1 MRKAAFLYLLLL
13 VGCMPQ
19 AMGTPPPPLTL
30 TPPPTLTFAGEC
42 TNSRDLSNWLE
53 FSTFYVSE
61 FRKLVSE
68 AAAKHIN
75 DTYDDVVMMARLR
88 TDFSGIA
95 APDCAQ
101 SAQQMIVVAMS
112 QAISSFQAFMNQDAD
127 GLGNM
132 VAEVLAQFDQVAV
145 IQGEL
150 MTQLESQLQSP

>member
-1 MRKAAFLYLLLL
+1 MHKAAFVFLLLL

-30 TPPPTLTFAGEC
+30 TPPPPLTFAGEC

-53 FSTFYVSE
+53 FSTFYISE
-61 FRKLVSE
+61 FRELVSE
-68 AAAKHIN
+68 AAARHIY

-101 SAQQMIVVAMS
+101 AAQQMTVDAMT
-112 QAISSFQAFMNQDAD
+112 QAVDSFQAVMNQDAD
-127 GLGNM
+127 GLGNT
-132 VAEVLAQFDQVAV
+132 VAEVLTQFDQVAV

-150 MTQLESQLQSP
+150 MAQLESQLQAP